1 MKLTENQANV
11 INYLRNNGGKVSVP
25 ELAAGLDKTEKQIG
39 GVRLGLV
46 KKELITYEKVAGAG
60 EDGKDLAYFL
70 ARLMKTWSGSISSR
84 MMRMMSSLGP
94 SIS

>member
-11 INYLRNNGGKVSVP
+11 INYLRENGGKVSVP

-46 KKELITYEKVAGAG
+46 KKELITYEKVAGA
-60 EDGKDLAYFL
+60 DGKDLAYFVITDKG
-70 ARLMKTWSGSISSR
+70 ANYESIED
-84 MMRMMSSLGP
+84 
-94 SIS
+94 

>member
-1 MKLTENQANV
+1 MKLTENQANG
-11 INYLRNNGGKVSVP
+11 INYLRENGGKVSVP

-60 EDGKDLAYFL
+60 ADGKDLAYFVITD
-70 ARLMKTWSGSISSR
+70 KGVNYESIED
-84 MMRMMSSLGP
+84 
-94 SIS
+94 